1 MMSMLKD
8 LPTYVL
14 ATEEVVNELPIPSW
28 AVGGGALG
36 LLCVLLLIT
45 LSFNKR

>member
-1 MMSMLKD
+1 MTILMAHSGI
-8 LPTYVL
+8 YL
-14 ATEEVVNELPIPSW
+14 AAEEVVNELPVPSW

-36 LLCVLLLIT
+36 LLFLLLLIT